1 MQRRHAHC
9 CYTSAM
15 HNARRHSG
23 LSARARSRIR
33 ASRARLLFQLALATA
48 GSGGVKIF
56 EYEPG
61 MIHAKIVIVDAR
73 YAIVGSTKFRQP
85 GVVRRY
91 GRWGTIIYW
100 PTWLRFTFTWS
111 ADFYTLFAPGR
122 CVKYPIGISGCAITF
137 TIRCNYYRFSFFGLV
152 RHNAKRA
159 RIALDASAALPR
171 HPLPS
176 RFQALLRAHRVI
188 VPLRGALLTSRGRV
202 RAAAVDCRRNRCAW
216 SARGGDSGS
225 KCDPPR
231 VS

>member
-1 MQRRHAHC
+1 
-9 CYTSAM
+9 M

-100 PTWLRFTFTWS
+100 PTWLRFTFHVV
-111 ADFYTLFAPGR
+111 
-122 CVKYPIGISGCAITF
+122 C
-137 TIRCNYYRFSFFGLV
+137 RFL
-152 RHNAKRA
+152 H
-159 RIALDASAALPR
+159 
-171 HPLPS
+171 
-176 RFQALLRAHRVI
+176 VI
-188 VPLRGALLTSRGRV
+188 
-202 RAAAVDCRRNRCAW
+202 CAW
-216 SARGGDSGS
+216 SMCEIPDQ
-225 KCDPPR
+225 DQWL
-231 VS
+231 